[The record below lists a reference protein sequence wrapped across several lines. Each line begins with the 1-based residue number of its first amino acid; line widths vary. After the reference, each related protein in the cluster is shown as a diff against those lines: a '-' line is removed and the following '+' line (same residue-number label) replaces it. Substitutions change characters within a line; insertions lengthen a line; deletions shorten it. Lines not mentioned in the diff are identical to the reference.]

1 MRVLLIE
8 DDDRVAGPLTE
19 GLSRFGF
26 TVDRAR
32 SGAEGLAAGEH
43 DTVLLDPG
51 LPDMDG
57 IEVCRALRSR
67 SQVPIIMITAR
78 SDEAGRVLGLETGAD
93 DYVSKPFGVR
103 ELVARIRAVSRRT
116 QVGHPV
122 RSAAR
127 TSSHA
132 ARAAHAGRAGYAAFP
147 CRARPPAA
155 PLSQT
160 QARPPSA
167 WPSSPD
173 AAASVQH
180 VGPLTIDRRTHQ
192 VHLDGTPVAL
202 SPKEYDLLACLAGD
216 PGAVCTRQHILD
228 VVWQPNYFGPTK
240 TLDVHIAALRRK
252 LGDSAWIDTIRGV
265 GFRLRQPTGAPAPV
279 PGWPAP
285 GQDAR

>member
-43 DTVLLDPG
+43 DTVLLDLG

-67 SQVPIIMITAR
+67 SQVPIIMISAR
-78 SDEAGRVLGLETGAD
+78 SEEADRVLGLETGAD

-103 ELVARIRAVSRRT
+103 ELIARIRAVSRRT
-116 QVGHPV
+116 QAGHPA

-127 TSSHA
+127 ASF
-132 ARAAHAGRAGYAAFP
+132 RASAHAGRAGYAAFP
-147 CRARPPAA
+147 GRARPPAA

-160 QARPPSA
+160 QARPPSP
-167 WPSSPD
+167 WPSSSD
-173 AAASVQH
+173 AAALVQH
-180 VGPLTIDRRTHQ
+180 IGPLTIDRRTHQ
-192 VHLDGTPVAL
+192 VHLDGTPIAL

-228 VVWQPNYFGPTK
+228 IVWQPNYFGPTK

-265 GFRLRQPTGAPAPV
+265 GFRLRPPTGAPAPV